1 MKKDTSSQDSNSL
14 TNTQE
19 VFAVYVMADTIMT
32 TFISITNDLKTI
44 IELRKNNADPNSFT
58 SRYSLHNLIYYE
70 LYSSQH
76 SALNREVKLKSMS
89 KSELQQTIQ
98 KMNPTMKCIYTD
110 FLNGNTPQILDKE
123 VVGKRSVRRKKSY
136 NTTPVYSLRALSSYS
151 SDD

>member
-1 MKKDTSSQDSNSL
+1 MNKDLSSQYSNSP
-14 TNTQE
+14 TNTQHI
-19 VFAVYVMADTIMT
+19 FAVYVMADSIMT
-32 TFISITNDLKTI
+32 TFISTTNDLKTI
-44 IELRKNNADPNSFT
+44 IDLRKNNADPNSFT
-58 SRYSLHNLIYYE
+58 SRYSLHNLVYYE

-76 SALNREVKLKSMS
+76 SAMNREVKLKSMS

-98 KMNPTMKCIYTD
+98 KMNPTMKCIYAD

-123 VVGKRSVRRKKSY
+123 MTGKRSVRRKKSY

>member
-1 MKKDTSSQDSNSL
+1 MKTDNTQQDSNGIESSQD
-14 TNTQE
+14 
-19 VFAVYVMADTIMT
+19 VFAVYVMADSIMT
-32 TFISITNDLKTI
+32 TFISITNDLRTV

-58 SRYSLHNLIYYE
+58 SRYSLHNLVYYE

-89 KSELQQTIQ
+89 KSELQLTIQ
-98 KMNPTMKCIYTD
+98 KMNPTMKCIYSD

-123 VVGKRSVRRKKSY
+123 ISGKRSVRRKKSY